1 MVDISK
7 WTIESM
13 WEIVLDKQNL
23 GLKYHREMMEIFTL
37 LDMKS
42 YAEWQRYRLND
53 ESEEAFKF
61 KTAYIRKFR
70 KIYKAQEMKET
81 LLQNSFVN
89 SNKYSID
96 NKRAIIDEVFS
107 AWVEWEKSVSDLYM
121 GCIQWCILN
130 QNSDYLIF
138 EKMLKGVH
146 QEQEHLNYHYSK
158 LQDSKYNMSDIL
170 EWQEY
175 IYNKYKDKK

>member
-37 LDMKS
+37 LDMKG

-89 SNKYSID
+89 SNK
-96 NKRAIIDEVFS
+96 
-107 AWVEWEKSVSDLYM
+107 
-121 GCIQWCILN
+121 
-130 QNSDYLIF
+130 
-138 EKMLKGVH
+138 
-146 QEQEHLNYHYSK
+146 
-158 LQDSKYNMSDIL
+158 
-170 EWQEY
+170 
-175 IYNKYKDKK
+175 